1 LNSNSTF
8 RGQRNQDIFSLAR
21 HGRAVSMKGDLG
33 YVIHLSMLTIFIS
46 RAILGRTRRAVASR
60 RINREH
66 VSCSFILRQLYC
78 LQK

>member
-1 LNSNSTF
+1 
-8 RGQRNQDIFSLAR
+8 
-21 HGRAVSMKGDLG
+21 MKGDLG
-33 YVIHLSMLTIFIS
+33 YVIHLSMRTIFIS